1 MRLGPHGLGGTC
13 ADDFETGSRSAVCG
27 GNTTIVTFATQTR
40 EPSDRSLLDV
50 VQRYNTRAEATGSY
64 IDYAYHIIITQDDK
78 EIMKEEMP
86 RLVDEWGIT
95 SCKLFT
101 TYESMKLGD
110 KELLTVMMEA
120 RNNGIMTASVYIN
133 VFKPSESTDG

>member
-13 ADDFETGSRSAVCG
+13 ADDFESGSRSAVCG
-27 GNTTIVTFATQTR
+27 GNTTIVTFATQSR
-40 EPSDRSLLDV
+40 VPSDRSLLDV

-64 IDYAYHIIITQDDK
+64 IDYGYHIIITQDDK

-95 SCKLFT
+95 SCKLFM

-110 KELLTVMMEA
+110 KELLDVMMEA
-120 RNNGIMTASVYIN
+120 RSNGIMTASA
-133 VFKPSESTDG
+133 FKYSKNIDH